1 LSAQQIA
8 ANEEIPMLEGAND
21 KLTDRERECVK
32 HIGQARERGMSF
44 AEYCR
49 SAGLKANEWHGVRHG
64 MVKKKL
70 LPPGPGTRSKSV
82 PSRRK
87 PARFIPVR
95 VEPSSGTG
103 SSIGMLCRVRHPSG
117 CIIECVSWPE
127 LTWMRGLL
135 EAKS

>member
-1 LSAQQIA
+1 
-8 ANEEIPMLEGAND
+8 MLEVSND
-21 KLTDRERECVK
+21 KLTDRERECLK
-32 HIGQARERGMSF
+32 HIRQARERGMSF

-70 LPPGPGTRSKSV
+70 LPPGPGAKPKSA

-95 VEPSSGTG
+95 VESSSSTG

-117 CIIECVSWPE
+117 CIIECASWPE
-127 LTWMRGLL
+127 LNWMRGLL
-135 EAKS
+135 EAQS